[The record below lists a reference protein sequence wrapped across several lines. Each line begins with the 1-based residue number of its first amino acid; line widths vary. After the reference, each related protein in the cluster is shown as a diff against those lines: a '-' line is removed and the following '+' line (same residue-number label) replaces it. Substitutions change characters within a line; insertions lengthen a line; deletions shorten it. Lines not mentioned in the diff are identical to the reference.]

1 MMKLPLDGKVALIT
15 GGAAGI
21 GYAIAQEFLQQG
33 ARVALLDRDDRVGHI
48 AAALNAEHALG
59 IALDV
64 TVPTA
69 VNAAVAEVI
78 SHFGALDIAVNCAG
92 VALLGP
98 AEALSEADW
107 DRTLDINLKGT
118 FLVCQAA
125 GLHFL
130 RQQSGNIINM
140 ASQASV
146 VALPQHIAYCASKAA
161 VVGLTQVLALEWG
174 PHNINVNAISPTVV
188 LTELGAKAWAGEAGE
203 AHKKQIP
210 LRRFAEPAHIAATA
224 LFLASPGAAMM
235 NGANVVVDGGF
246 TIC

>member
-1 MMKLPLDGKVALIT
+1 MSTELAGKVALIT

-21 GYAIAQEFLQQG
+21 GHAIAEGFLQHG
-33 ARVALLDRDDRVGHI
+33 ARVALFDRDPAVADVARALDAERAIGLAVDVTQRQEVDRAVDRVVG
-48 AAALNAEHALG
+48 
-59 IALDV
+59 
-64 TVPTA
+64 
-69 VNAAVAEVI
+69 
-78 SHFGALDIAVNCAG
+78 HFGRLDIAVNCAG
-92 VALLGP
+92 VALLAP
-98 AEALSEADW
+98 AESLSEEAW

-125 GLHFL
+125 GQHFL
-130 RQQSGNIINM
+130 RQNSGNIINM

-146 VALPQHIAYCASKAA
+146 VALPQHLAYCASKAA

>member
-1 MMKLPLDGKVALIT
+1 MDLSLKGKVALIT

-21 GYAIAQEFLQQG
+21 GQAIAQAFLHNG
-33 ARVALLDRDDRVGHI
+33 GCVALLDRDARVQQI
-48 AAALNAEHALG
+48 AAEMDSQRAFGVAV
-59 IALDV
+59 DV
-64 TVPTA
+64 TDRQA
-69 VNAAVAEVI
+69 VNQAVDAVV
-78 SHFGALDIAVNCAG
+78 SHFGSLDIVVNCAG

-98 AEALSEADW
+98 AESLEEAAW
-107 DRTLDINLKGT
+107 DRTLEINLKGT

-125 GLHFL
+125 GQHFL
-130 RQQSGNIINM
+130 RQRSGNIINM

-146 VALPQHIAYCASKAA
+146 VALPQHVAYCASKAA

-203 AHKKQIP
+203 QHKQQIP
-210 LRRFAEPAHIAATA
+210 LRRFAEPEHIAATA
-224 LFLASPGAAMM
+224 LFLASPRAAMM

-246 TIC
+246 TVC

>member
-1 MMKLPLDGKVALIT
+1 MKLPLDGKVALIT

-78 SHFGALDIAVNCAG
+78 SHFGALDI
-92 VALLGP
+92 
-98 AEALSEADW
+98 
-107 DRTLDINLKGT
+107 NLKGT

-125 GLHFL
+125 GQHFL

>member
-1 MMKLPLDGKVALIT
+1 MSTELAGKVALIT

-21 GYAIAQEFLQQG
+21 GYAIAECFLQHG
-33 ARVALLDRDDRVGHI
+33 ASVALFDRDPAVADVARTLDAQRAIGLAVDVTCRQAVYQAVEQTVGH
-48 AAALNAEHALG
+48 
-59 IALDV
+59 
-64 TVPTA
+64 
-69 VNAAVAEVI
+69 
-78 SHFGALDIAVNCAG
+78 FGRLDIAVNCAG
-92 VALLGP
+92 VALLAP
-98 AEALSEADW
+98 AESLSEEAW

-118 FLVCQAA
+118 FLVSQAA
-125 GLHFL
+125 GQHFL
-130 RQQSGNIINM
+130 RQKSGNIINM

-146 VALPQHIAYCASKAA
+146 VALPQHLAYCASKAA

>member
-1 MMKLPLDGKVALIT
+1 MTTTLVGKVALIT

-21 GYAIAQEFLQQG
+21 GRAIAENFLQQG
-33 ARVALLDRDDRVGHI
+33 AQVAVLDLNPSIEQI
-48 AAALNAEHALG
+48 ATDLDAECALG
-59 IALDV
+59 IQVDV
-64 TVPTA
+64 THRDA
-69 VNAAVAEVI
+69 VNQAVMQTIER
-78 SHFGALDIAVNCAG
+78 FGRLDIAVNCAG
-92 VALLGP
+92 VAMLAP
-98 AEALSEADW
+98 AESLSEEAW
-107 DRTLDINLKGT
+107 DRTLNINLKGT
-118 FLVCQAA
+118 FLVSQAV
-125 GLHFL
+125 GQHFL
-130 RQQSGNIINM
+130 QQRSGNIINI
-140 ASQASV
+140 ASQASI
-146 VALPQHIAYCASKAA
+146 VALPHHLAYCASKAA

-224 LFLASPGAAMM
+224 QFLASPGAAMI

>member
-1 MMKLPLDGKVALIT
+1 MSAQLAGKVALIT

-21 GYAIAQEFLQQG
+21 GYAIAECFLQHG
-33 ARVALLDRDDRVGHI
+33 ASVALFDRD
-48 AAALNAEHALG
+48 
-59 IALDV
+59 
-64 TVPTA
+64 P
-69 VNAAVAEVI
+69 AVAEVARTLDPQRAI
-78 SHFGALDIAVNCAG
+78 GLAVDVTRRQAVYQAVEQTVGHFGQLDIAVNCAG
-92 VALLGP
+92 VALLAP
-98 AEALSEADW
+98 AESLSEEAW

-118 FLVCQAA
+118 FLVAQAA
-125 GLHFL
+125 GQHFL
-130 RQQSGNIINM
+130 RQKSGNIINM

-146 VALPQHIAYCASKAA
+146 VALPQHLAYCASKAA
-161 VVGLTQVLALEWG
+161 VVGLTRVLALEWG

-203 AHKKQIP
+203 THKKQIP

>member
-1 MMKLPLDGKVALIT
+1 MSTELVGKVALIT

-21 GYAIAQEFLQQG
+21 GYAIAECFLQHG
-33 ARVALLDRDDRVGHI
+33 ARVALFDRDPRV
-48 AAALNAEHALG
+48 ADVASTLDAERASGLVV
-59 IALDV
+59 DV
-64 TVPTA
+64 TQRQA
-69 VNAAVAEVI
+69 VYQAVDRTVA
-78 SHFGALDIAVNCAG
+78 HFGQLDIVVNCAG
-92 VALLGP
+92 VALLAP
-98 AEALSEADW
+98 AGSLSEEAW
-107 DRTLDINLKGT
+107 DRTMDINLKGT
-118 FLVCQAA
+118 FLVSQAA
-125 GLHFL
+125 GQHFL
-130 RQQSGNIINM
+130 RQKSGNIINM

-146 VALPQHIAYCASKAA
+146 VALPQHLAYCASKAA

-188 LTELGAKAWAGEAGE
+188 LTELGAKAWAGEVGE

-224 LFLASPGAAMM
+224 LFLAGPGAAMM

>member
-1 MMKLPLDGKVALIT
+1 MMSLSLEGKVALIT

-21 GYAIAQEFLQQG
+21 GYAIAQAFLQQG
-33 ARVALLDRDDRVGHI
+33 GRVALFDRDEQVGQLADHMDSQRV
-48 AAALNAEHALG
+48 LG
-59 IALDV
+59 LTVDV
-64 TVPTA
+64 TDRLA

-78 SHFGALDIAVNCAG
+78 RHFGTLDIAVNCAG

-98 AEALSEADW
+98 AESLGEAEW
-107 DRTLDINLKGT
+107 DRTLAINLKGT

-125 GLHFL
+125 GQHFL
-130 RQQSGNIINM
+130 RQGSGNIINM
-140 ASQASV
+140 ASQAAI
-146 VALPQHIAYCASKAA
+146 VALPQHVAYCASKAA

-188 LTELGAKAWAGEAGE
+188 LTELGARAWAGESGE
-203 AHKKQIP
+203 QHKKQIP